1 MHLTKSLPMIS
12 LYFGQFGEESSEL
25 YFEVHGT
32 SKWWSAADGWG
43 QGFVISKEVWDEI
56 LGELSAF

>member
-1 MHLTKSLPMIS
+1 MHSRV
-12 LYFGQFGEESSEL
+12 GQFGEESSEL

-56 LGELSAF
+56 LEELSAF